1 MDVAI
6 STTRIIQTL
15 SNNEIVLTPT
25 DTIWGLSC
33 NPLDENCYKKIFSI
47 KKRDY
52 SKKLILLVSDIT
64 MLRKYVVIH
73 PKIETLLLHHSRP
86 LTVIYEALPS
96 LPKYLQS
103 SDGTVGVRIIS
114 KGWLNEVITMFDSPV
129 ASTSANISDMPFPIS
144 RDEIS
149 ETIVDQV
156 DYVVDEIFASKST
169 NEPSVIAKLDDKAKE
184 LIFIRE

>member
-6 STTRIIQTL
+6 TTTRIIEIL
-15 SNNEIVLTPT
+15 SNNEIILTPT

-33 NPLDENCYKKIFSI
+33 NPFDENTYKKIFSI

-73 PKIETLLLHHSRP
+73 PKVDTLLRHHHRP

-96 LPKYLQS
+96 LPKYLQMN
-103 SDGTVGVRIIS
+103 DGTVAVRIVS
-114 KGWLNEVITMFDSPV
+114 RGWLNDVISEFDAPI
-129 ASTSANISDMPFPIS
+129 ASTSANISDVPYPNS
-144 RDEIS
+144 REEIS
-149 ETIVDQV
+149 ESIVNQV
-156 DYVVDEIFASKST
+156 DYVVEDIYEVNNT
-169 NEPSVIAKLDDKAKE
+169 NEPSVIAKLDDRAKE